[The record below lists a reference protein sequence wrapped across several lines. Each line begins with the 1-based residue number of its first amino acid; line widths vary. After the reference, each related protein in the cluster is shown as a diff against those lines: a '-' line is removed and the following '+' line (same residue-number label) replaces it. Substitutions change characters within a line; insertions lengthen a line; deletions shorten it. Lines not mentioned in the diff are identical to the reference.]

1 MDVHH
6 DRIAMLASRAGLSC
20 SGKGRAVM
28 NTRITMGLAIL
39 LLIGALLAGYWG
51 VVLSRQP
58 EEPAVAAPVTQT
70 PQATVAAVAPPPP
83 EDPLRQPVVVLVRDV
98 VAYVPI
104 KAEDLVVEK
113 LKVAPVGS
121 FGSVDEVL
129 NRVSWRD
136 LKAGTWLN
144 AESFAAGGTLAR
156 MIRPGERALGVS
168 VDEVTTLGG
177 QLSPG
182 DYVDVLLY
190 LPSDIANPDRSSQVV
205 VPALR
210 VLSIG
215 ELLGPTNDGQPA
227 QNISSSDRQQLEQR
241 RAAARTVVLAV
252 PESLVTR
259 LMLAAQSGT
268 LRLAVRSSD
277 EKNLEHYWANNNAAE
292 RDIALRLDTEKR
304 GLVPYNKLSMSSP
317 VPLPAAPGA
326 APAAPRQVPV
336 IRGAQ
341 AAQQPTPTP

>member
-1 MDVHH
+1 MN
-6 DRIAMLASRAGLSC
+6 SR
-20 SGKGRAVM
+20 V
-28 NTRITMGLAIL
+28 TMGLAIVL
-39 LLIGALLAGYWG
+39 LLAALLAGYWG
-51 VVLSRQP
+51 VVLSRQSD
-58 EEPAVAAPVTQT
+58 EPAVAAPVVQA
-70 PQATVAAVAPPPP
+70 PQPAVVPAAAPAQ
-83 EDPLRQPVVVLVRDV
+83 DPLLQPVVVLLHDLP
-98 VAYVPI
+98 ANVPL
-104 KAEDLVVEK
+104 KAEDVLVEH

-121 FGSVDEVL
+121 FSKIDDVL
-129 NRVSWRD
+129 NRSSWRA
-136 LKAGTWLN
+136 LSAGTWLN
-144 AESFAAGGTLAR
+144 TESFSAGGTLAR
-156 MIRPGERALGVS
+156 MIHPGERALGLS

-190 LPSDIANPDRSSQVV
+190 LPADVVNPDRSSQIV

-227 QNISSSDRQQLEQR
+227 QNLSLGDRLQLEQR
-241 RAAARTVVLAV
+241 RAAARTMVLAV

-268 LRLAVRSSD
+268 LRMAVRSAD
-277 EKNLEHYWANNNAAE
+277 EKNLEHYWASNSAAE

-304 GLVPYNKLSMSSP
+304 GLLPFNKLSLSGPLP
-317 VPLPAAPGA
+317 VPAAPGA
-326 APAAPRQVPV
+326 LGAPAAPRQVPV

-341 AAQQPTPTP
+341 AAAQPTP

>member
-1 MDVHH
+1 
-6 DRIAMLASRAGLSC
+6 
-20 SGKGRAVM
+20 M

-39 LLIGALLAGYWG
+39 LLLGALLAGYWG

-58 EEPAVAAPVTQT
+58 EPAVAAPVAQA
-70 PQATVAAVAPPPP
+70 PQAAVAPVAPPPP
-83 EDPLRQPVVVLVRDV
+83 EDPLRQAVVVLLRDV
-98 VAYVPI
+98 AANVPI

-113 LKVAPVGS
+113 LKVAPAGS
-121 FGSVDEVL
+121 FSSVDEVL
-129 NRVSWRD
+129 DRASWRD

-144 AESFAAGGTLAR
+144 AESFAAGGILAR
-156 MIRPGERALGVS
+156 MIRPGERALGLS

-177 QLSPG
+177 QLMPG

-190 LPSDIANPDRSSQVV
+190 LPADIANPDRSSQIA

-215 ELLGPTNDGQPA
+215 EVLGPTNDGQPA
-227 QNISSSDRQQLEQR
+227 QSISSSDRQQLEQR

-277 EKNLEHYWANNNAAE
+277 EKNLEHYWANNSAAE
-292 RDIALRLDTEKR
+292 RDVALRLDTEKR
-304 GLVPYNKLSMSSP
+304 SLVPYNKLSMSSP
-317 VPLPAAPGA
+317 APLPATPGA
-326 APAAPRQVPV
+326 VPAAPRQVPV